1 MAHIIETP
9 NAFQP
14 LTNLRRHQVA
24 GGITI
29 NEWLRSLRP
38 GSNADGWREFDTAAT
53 IVFNGSD
60 YQLRHYD
67 PETGRSPGWDRV
79 IKEDDFVNLVLVPE
93 GPFIIIALII
103 VVVAVA
109 VTLAFSAMAPKAPGE
124 LPASDPVFS
133 TRGQYNQ
140 IRLGEPIE
148 VPYGRN
154 RMYPSLA
161 SRPYFQYIDNDQFQY
176 VLFCL
181 GQGYYDIEQILIGDS
196 EISTY
201 QEVTY
206 EIIEPGGEVTIF
218 PTNVLTSVEVGGQT
232 LFGTNEAEYGADGYV
247 GPFNSNGPGTL
258 AHELQIDVV
267 FPKGIY
273 TVDKKG
279 NLQSVS
285 IGIQWQAR
293 PIDDLGNPLGPFVD
307 LFSPSPH
314 TVTASTTTPQ
324 RRSYVATVTPGRYQ
338 VRLRRTSSFDPS
350 FKVGNEAIWEGMRS
364 LIETEQD
371 WGNVT
376 LMAVK
381 IRATNNLNQ
390 NTQQRFNVIAIRK
403 LPIRDAFGV
412 WSAPTATRSIIWA
425 IVDAYKATYG
435 GRITN
440 DAYLHWDALLALD
453 ALYTSRN
460 EHFDWVFR
468 DPITVWEGSQ
478 AIATVGRAV
487 PLLAGS
493 LVTVKRQGPLTVPV
507 AMFTPDNIHKGT
519 FKWQIKLWKQDEN
532 DSISVEY
539 TEPDTGYKQEQ
550 VICVLPGGTT
560 NNPKNVRLI
569 GIQNRTHAY
578 HQGMFILA
586 CEKYLRE
593 QISFETGLEG
603 HIPQYGELVAVV
615 HDVPRWGQSG
625 YIVHMEEGD
634 GDRRLLW
641 VSEPLVWNSTSDNNY
656 VVMLRNRNGGLLGPF
671 DAVRTDDAK
680 QVVIDAPG
688 VTDWQLDGASDPML
702 FYFGPAA
709 QTTKY
714 LRLAKLEPSGDD
726 AVNIT
731 AVTDSDVIHSFDELE
746 APALATVPIPPV
758 PPDLPTISQIY
769 ITQIADVNSIVQI
782 AWTAAF
788 GAQYYV
794 VQTSEDN
801 VNWQDR
807 GNTVQT
813 SIQIQVRPGPL
824 YVRVAAVNNGQGPWA
839 LANTSIGVV
848 TGLDDDIP
856 WDFLEW
862 QVSWFS
868 VLNAIGYT
876 VRVYDNT
883 DPDLPVL
890 KRTTARTID
899 ELNFPYHYNP
909 EAIADGNLVRNMK
922 VTVDAEFDDGPANLP
937 TELVLFNSVP
947 LPPEN
952 PAHTAGSVDTTF
964 HKQYN
969 VTWDVPDEDDLI
981 RVKVWLSD
989 DPLFDP
995 EVLAPVYDFTAGSP
1009 GAVGIPTDADVEW
1022 LLDTDLSHPTLYWR
1036 VALFDVW
1043 GQEIQ
1048 TNITAVQIIAAYP

>member
-1 MAHIIETP
+1 MAFIIETP

-14 LTNLRRHQVA
+14 LTSLRRHQVS
-24 GGITI
+24 GGITV

-38 GSNADGWREFDTAAT
+38 GNNADGWREFDTAAT
-53 IVFNGSD
+53 IVFNGAD
-60 YQLRHYD
+60 YQLRNYD

-79 IKEDDFVNLVLVPE
+79 IEEDDFVNLVLVPE

-148 VPYGRN
+148 VCYGRN

-161 SRPYFQYIDNDQFQY
+161 GRPYFQYIDNDQFQY

-181 GQGYYDIEQILIGDS
+181 GQGYYDITQILIGDS

-206 EIIEPGGEVTIF
+206 EIVQPGGSVTIF
-218 PTNVLTSVEVGGQT
+218 PTNVLTSIEVGGQT
-232 LFGTNEAEYGADGYV
+232 LFGINEAEYGADGYV

-258 AHELQIDVV
+258 AYELQIDVV

-279 NLQSVS
+279 NLQSIS
-285 IGIQWQAR
+285 IGYQWQAR
-293 PIDDLGNPLGPFVD
+293 PIDDLGNPLGPYVD

-314 TVTASTTTPQ
+314 VIAAATTTPQ
-324 RRSYVATVTPGRYQ
+324 RRSYKAAVTPGRYQ
-338 VRLRRTSSFDPS
+338 VRLRRTNSFDPS
-350 FKVGNEAIWEGMRS
+350 YKVGNEVIWEGMRA

-381 IRATNNLNQ
+381 IRATNNLNER
-390 NTQQRFNVIAIRK
+390 TQQRFNVIATRK
-403 LPIRDAFGV
+403 LPIRNSLGV
-412 WSAPTATRSIIWA
+412 WSAPTATRSIVWA
-425 IVDAYKATYG
+425 FVDAYKATYG
-435 GRITN
+435 GRIAN
-440 DAYLHWDALLALD
+440 DAYLDWEALLALD
-453 ALYTSRN
+453 ALYATRN
-460 EHFDWVFR
+460 EFFDWVFR

-487 PLLAGS
+487 PLLSGS
-493 LVTVKRQGPLTVPV
+493 LVTARRQGPLIVPV
-507 AMFTPDNIHKGT
+507 AMFTPDNIHRGT
-519 FKWQIKLWKQDEN
+519 FKWEIKLWKQDEH
-532 DSISVEY
+532 DSIEIEY
-539 TEPDTGYKQEQ
+539 TEPATGYKQEQ

-578 HQGMFILA
+578 RQGMFILA

-625 YIVHMEEGD
+625 YIVHMEQGV
-634 GDRRLLW
+634 GNARLLW
-641 VSEPLVWNSTSDNNY
+641 VSEPLVWTSTSESNY
-656 VVMLRNRNGGLLGPF
+656 VVMLRNKNGGLLGPF
-671 DAVRTDDAK
+671 AATKTDDAK
-680 QVVIDAPG
+680 QVFIDAPG

-702 FYFGPAA
+702 FYFGPAT

-714 LRLAKLEPSGDD
+714 MRLAKLEPSGDD
-726 AVNIT
+726 AVNVT
-731 AVTDSDVIHSFDELE
+731 AVTDDSRIHSFDALNP
-746 APALATVPIPPV
+746 PALATIPVPPQ
-758 PPDLPTISQIY
+758 PPDLPIVAQIY

-801 VNWQDR
+801 VNWTNR

-839 LANTSIGVV
+839 TATTSIGVV

-868 VLNAIGYT
+868 VLNAIGYK

-883 DPDLPVL
+883 NPLVPVL
-890 KRTTARTID
+890 KRTTARTSIQ
-899 ELNFPYHYNP
+899 LNFPYHYNP

-922 VTVDAEFDDGPANLP
+922 VTVDATFDDGDANLP

-947 LPPEN
+947 LPPTS
-952 PAHTAGSVDTTF
+952 PAHTAGSIDTTF
-964 HKQYN
+964 HKEYH
-969 VTWDVPDEDDLI
+969 VTWVVPDEDDLI

-989 DPLFDP
+989 DPLFNP
-995 EVLAPVYDFTAGSP
+995 SLVAPVYDFTAGAP
-1009 GAVGIPTDADVEW
+1009 GAVGIPTFADIEW
-1022 LLDTDLSHPTLYWR
+1022 LLDTDLTHPTLYWR

-1043 GQEIQ
+1043 GNEIQ
-1048 TNITAVQIIAAYP
+1048 TNITAVQTIAAFP